1 MGDAEDAPVDWP
13 PSWTRA
19 SLELAVLALV
29 CAHGPTHGY
38 DVARRLRD
46 AGLGEVKGGTLY
58 PVLGRLEEQGL
69 LVSHWSA
76 GEGGPGRK
84 VVEATRTGR
93 RELGARRR
101 AWRTWTGRVAAVLS
115 LGVADD
121 EEHEEEQR

>member
-1 MGDAEDAPVDWP
+1 VGDAEDAPVDWP

-58 PVLGRLEEQGL
+58 PVLGRLEEQVREICRQLDQG
-69 LVSHWSA
+69 VSPRIIGFSFGVDA
-76 GEGGPGRK
+76 KSIRNIDQGK
-84 VVEATRTGR
+84 
-93 RELGARRR
+93 
-101 AWRTWTGRVAAVLS
+101 TWCHLP
-115 LGVADD
+115 
-121 EEHEEEQR
+121 E